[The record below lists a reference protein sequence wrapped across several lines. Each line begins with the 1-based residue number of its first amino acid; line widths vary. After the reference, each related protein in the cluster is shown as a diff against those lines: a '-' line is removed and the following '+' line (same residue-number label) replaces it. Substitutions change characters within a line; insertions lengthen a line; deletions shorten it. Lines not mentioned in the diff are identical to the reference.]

1 MWVPEL
7 STVLAWDIGMQ
18 RILNTETNTAHKPRT
33 DDGPR
38 MTECGSLACATHDR
52 TQVVSD
58 EEVRTSAAI
67 DRCGSCFEDVTG
79 Y

>member
-1 MWVPEL
+1 M
-7 STVLAWDIGMQ
+7 AIAMR
-18 RILNTETNTAHKPRT
+18 RILNTRTNTAHKPR
-33 DDGPR
+33 DDGSHR
-38 MTECGSLACATHDR
+38 TTACGSLVTATHDR
-52 TQVVSD
+52 TRVVSG